1 MSVLFPKSYK
11 NYIISIS
18 VRKPKETGV
27 IYILIAILFYVH
39 LMVNVAAILIFFSR
53 FTRSR
58 FTRIEFEGQIKVISL
73 Q

>member
-11 NYIISIS
+11 NYIISICY
-18 VRKPKETGV
+18 KPKETGV

-58 FTRIEFEGQIKVISL
+58 FTRIEFEGQIKVISS